1 MRRWVP
7 LLALT
12 LVAGAACGG
21 HHHDDTTPAPAPG
34 VVTPASIDSLWA
46 QAQLAVRHGHWSD
59 AAKQLDRL
67 LLELSP
73 DDPRVPEARYFLGE
87 AHLAREEHLE
97 AARAF
102 RKVVD
107 EFPDAPIAPDAL
119 LRTGDAYAA
128 MWRRPELD
136 PTYGETALTTYQELL
151 SRYPNTT
158 AAARAQAK
166 IAELNERFAYKA
178 YKSASFYVRLKAYD
192 SAILYLKDLVA
203 TYPRTSVTPDALLTL
218 VRLYRKLGYRE
229 DVKETC
235 NYIRHYLPDT
245 PGVAEHCPPPTPDT
259 TAAPAAPAPAIT
271 PSPAPAPAPA
281 PAP

>member
-1 MRRWVP
+1 MRRWGF

-12 LVAGAACGG
+12 LAAGTACGG
-21 HHHDDTTPAPAPG
+21 HRHGDTMPAPAPG
-34 VVTPASIDSLWA
+34 LVTPASIDSLWA
-46 QAQLAVRHGHWSD
+46 QAQYAVRHGHWSD
-59 AAKQLDRL
+59 ASRQLDRL

-73 DDPRVPEARYFLGE
+73 DDPRVPQARYFLGE
-87 AHLAREEHLE
+87 AHLARDEHLD
-97 AARAF
+97 AARSF

-151 SRYPNTT
+151 SRYPNTP
-158 AAARAQAK
+158 AAARAEVK
-166 IAELNERFAYKA
+166 IADLNGRFAYKA
-178 YKSASFYVRLKAYD
+178 YKAASYYVRLKAYD

-218 VRLYRKLGYRE
+218 VRLYHKLGYQE

-235 NYIRHYLPDT
+235 DYIRRYHPGT
-245 PGVAEHCPPPTPDT
+245 PGVDQLCPPPTPDT
-259 TAAPAAPAPAIT
+259 TLAPVPAPEPTPAPAT
-271 PSPAPAPAPA
+271 PPAPAPAP
-281 PAP
+281 